1 MADTTFEWEAQWRA
15 QMAQIRQTMESLPL
29 PPLQKDSVY
38 GFELDL
44 DEEELSGD
52 SLDNDVWEVDDEAD
66 DSPPSDHFPEDANG
80 YHTPVKALNGVH
92 DRTWL
97 QEKCAKFSRSRSV
110 EAHDLEQQITALLA
124 SDSSED
130 ELQMSL
136 TEMIGY
142 DDLDFVIDLI
152 KHRKDVLRKPTHV
165 QEQTDGLFGQ
175 LQTRKEREAALRK
188 QDYEHKH
195 AELAPAM
202 ARSGPKY
209 PHVYMPAQAATGNI
223 DISGHRFALPAG
235 HTHDDHLKYEDY
247 AIPAT
252 KVGSLAMG
260 QKLVAISE
268 MDGLCKTTFRGYK
281 SLNRM
286 QSLLYPVAYGTS
298 ENMLICAPTGAGKTD
313 AAMLTILHAIS
324 KNTLPNPIEEPE
336 ATDFVVM
343 TEDFK
348 IVYVTPMKA
357 LAAEVTEKLGKR
369 LQWLGIQ
376 VRELTGD
383 MQLTKKEIAATQIIV
398 TTPEKWDVVTR
409 KSTGDTELV
418 QKVRLLV
425 SPSIS
430 REYALL
436 LDTSYC
442 CSRCRLLRA
451 FFIFLPL

>member
-1 MADTTFEWEAQWRA
+1 MAEATFEWETQWRS

-29 PPLQKDSVY
+29 PAPQAGSIY
-38 GFELDL
+38 GSELDL
-44 DEEELSGD
+44 GEEDFSGD
-52 SLDNDVWEVDDEAD
+52 SLDNDIWEVEDDAD
-66 DSPPSDHFPEDANG
+66 DSPLSDHFPEDANG
-80 YHTPVKALNGVH
+80 FHTPVKVANGV
-92 DRTWL
+92 DDKKWI
-97 QEKCAKFSRSRSV
+97 QEKCNDFARTRSV
-110 EAHDLEQQITALLA
+110 DAHDLEQQILALLA

-136 TEMIGY
+136 AEMIGY
-142 DDLDFVIDLI
+142 DDLEFVIELI
-152 KHRKDVLRKPTHV
+152 KHRKDVLRQPNHG
-165 QEQTDGLFGQ
+165 QDQTDGLFGQ
-175 LQTRKEREAALRK
+175 LQTRKEREVALRR

-195 AELAPAM
+195 AQLAPAM
-202 ARSGPKY
+202 TRTGPKY
-209 PHVYMPAQAATGNI
+209 PHVYMPAGAATGNI
-223 DISGHRFALPAG
+223 DISGHRFALPVG
-235 HTHDDHLKYEDY
+235 HTHDDHLKYEEY
-247 AIPAT
+247 TIPAT
-252 KVGSLAMG
+252 KVGSLAAG
-260 QKLVAISE
+260 QKLVEISD
-268 MDGLCKTTFRGYK
+268 MDGLCKKTFKGYK

-336 ATDFVVM
+336 ATSFVVM
-343 TEDFK
+343 TGDFK
-348 IVYVTPMKA
+348 IVYVAPMKA

-418 QKVRLLV
+418 HKVRLLIIDEGEWD
-425 SPSIS
+425 P
-430 REYALL
+430 
-436 LDTSYC
+436 
-442 CSRCRLLRA
+442 
-451 FFIFLPL
+451 